1 MNLNIWS
8 RTETVS
14 SIYATIGR
22 RPKMEDKYIRIE
34 SINGTG
40 VYAIFDGHSGDF
52 SSKYAKKYFTEA
64 IENELK
70 LYASGPKNCKYTDET
85 SGKLDLK
92 RMLTEQIG
100 EADDYLKNAFHNDQ
114 HKSGSTCL
122 IAIAEQQKLT
132 VANIGDSRGV
142 MCDKNGKTVN
152 MTTDHKPNND
162 DERKRIEAAGGEV
175 YESSPGIWRVR
186 HLAMSRSLGDCGKK
200 GNDSIIIATPDLFT
214 FDMNEHQPKFIIL
227 ASDGLWDV
235 MKSEEAVQF
244 IEERFLEQKDFGA
257 RELVHKA
264 YDLMSNDNISVV
276 IVIFKDGFYEVGSAS
291 V

>member
-1 MNLNIWS
+1 MNLNVWS
-8 RTETVS
+8 KTGTVS
-14 SIYATIGR
+14 SIYGTIGR
-22 RPKMEDKYIRIE
+22 RPQMEDKYIRSE

-40 VYAIFDGHSGDF
+40 VFAIFDGHSGDF
-52 SSKYAKKYFTEA
+52 SSKYAKKYFTRA

-70 LYASGPKNCKYTDET
+70 LYLSGPKNSKYTDET

-100 EADDYLKNAFHNDQ
+100 EVENYLKKEFRNKE

-152 MTTDHKPNND
+152 MTIDHKPNND

-186 HLAMSRSLGDCGKK
+186 HLAMSRSLGDYGKK
-200 GNDSIIIATPDLFT
+200 GNDSIIIATPDIFT
-214 FDMNEHQPKFIIL
+214 FVLNEHQPKFIIL

-257 RELVHKA
+257 RELVHEA

-276 IVIFKDGFYEVGSAS
+276 IVIFRNGFYEVGSAS